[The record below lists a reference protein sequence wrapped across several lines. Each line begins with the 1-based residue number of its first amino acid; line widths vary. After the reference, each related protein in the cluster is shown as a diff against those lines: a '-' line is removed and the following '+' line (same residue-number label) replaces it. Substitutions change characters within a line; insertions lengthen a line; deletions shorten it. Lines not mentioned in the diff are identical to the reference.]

1 MPRSLLVFL
10 VPLLVPGL
18 FPAAVGQT
26 LALEA
31 DKPFVPDGRPLQGLT
46 ITLDPAG
53 GGAGYGEQHAG
64 GASAALADDLNMLV
78 AGHLQHHLRRAG
90 AVVHLTRWDD
100 RQVALGDA
108 DAATESAAR
117 RKLAV
122 DTRSHLLVSIQ
133 HGAARPA
140 TPAAEETPLARALGA
155 ALRAQFE
162 QQVRDGERPIVRVE
176 ALAPATARDV
186 LAVAVE
192 IEFPSDGA
200 LEAWAHARGRHRD
213 VAIGLYN
220 GIVRVWQEQR
230 AELEAARARAFPDSA
245 PASRPTAAGDATDTF
260 PNPNGRAK
268 LTRFARSLWLPD
280 HPPQSPTEAE
290 WILQQYARRVV
301 TDSTF
306 FHFRTQVQKDGET
319 WVVRGATN
327 FSRLKDAV
335 PLILEA
341 VGCRSVRNEVEM
353 LPAARLGEER
363 FGVVRVPMALAWT
376 EPREKP
382 PTRTQ
387 LLLGER
393 VFLLDVTPDG
403 DDLLLHAG
411 DGYVGW
417 VRRDA
422 VLRMDAAGFAEWERA
437 RTATITRDYVV
448 DGLRVPAGAA
458 LPIVG
463 EGDGGAVRLRLP
475 ASVPA
480 TGGQAVVTVPA
491 GHVRMPA
498 GSPPGLEVARTAAEY
513 LTVPYVFGGRSRL
526 GLDCSGLTG
535 VAYAAVGLELP
546 RDARQQILV
555 GQMVA
560 TPWHLS
566 GLQVG
571 DLLFFCDESGSVIHT
586 GVSLGGMRF
595 IHSAPPEVQVSSLDP
610 ADPLYDAGWAGNF
623 AFARRPLP

>member
-1 MPRSLLVFL
+1 MPRKLLVFL
-10 VPLLVPGL
+10 IPLLVRGL
-18 FPAAVGQT
+18 FPAAVAQT
-26 LALEA
+26 LALAA
-31 DKPFVPDGRPLQGLT
+31 DKPFVPDRRPLQGLT
-46 ITLDPAG
+46 ITVDPAG
-53 GGAGYGEQHAG
+53 GGAGYGAEHAG

-90 AVVHLTRWDD
+90 AIGHLTRWDD
-100 RQVALGDA
+100 RTVALGDA
-108 DAATESAAR
+108 DAAAESVAR
-117 RKLAV
+117 RKVAV
-122 DTRSHLLVSIQ
+122 DTRSHLFVSIH

-140 TPAAEETPLARALGA
+140 TPATAETPLARALGA
-155 ALRAQFE
+155 ALRTVFE
-162 QQVRDGERPIVRVE
+162 QQVRDGERPNVRVE
-176 ALAPATARDV
+176 TLAPPTARDV
-186 LAVAVE
+186 PAVTVE

-230 AELEAARARAFPDSA
+230 AELEATRARAFPDSA
-245 PASRPTAAGDATDTF
+245 PASRATAAGDATETF
-260 PNPNGRAK
+260 PNPNGRPK
-268 LTRFARSLWLPD
+268 LTRLARELWLAD
-280 HPPQSPTEAE
+280 RPPQTPREVE
-290 WILQQYARRVV
+290 WLLHEYARRVV
-301 TDSTF
+301 TDLTF
-306 FHFRTQVQKDGET
+306 FHLRTQVEEDGDT
-319 WVVRGATN
+319 WVVRGTTN

-341 VGCRSVRNEVEM
+341 VGCRPVRNEVEL
-353 LPAARLGEER
+353 LPTARLGEER
-363 FGVVRVPMALAWT
+363 FGVVRVPTALTWT
-376 EPREKP
+376 EPHEKP

-393 VFLLDVTPDG
+393 VFLLDITPDG

-422 VLRMDAAGFAEWERA
+422 VSRMDAAGFAEWERA
-437 RTATITRDYVV
+437 RTATITRDYVL

-475 ASVPA
+475 PGVRPSGAEAIIAVPA
-480 TGGQAVVTVPA
+480 AQL
-491 GHVRMPA
+491 RMPPA
-498 GSPPGLEVARTAAEY
+498 TPPGLEVARTAAEY

-535 VAYAAVGLELP
+535 VAYASVGLELP
-546 RDARQQILV
+546 RDAHQQILV
-555 GQMVA
+555 GRMVA

-586 GVSLGGMRF
+586 GVSLGGLRF
-595 IHSAPPEVQVSSLDP
+595 IHSMPPEVQVSSLDP
-610 ADPLYDAGWAGNF
+610 ADPLYSAVWAGNF